1 MPFMRRKKRQKA
13 DLLDYTQLN
22 VIFHNANGTQTGD
35 GVKLRNNG
43 VYNSFGDTGITSIE
57 NTQAM
62 TNSMLQSI
70 SICWAEKWRIRK
82 KDCTCAVRATVSLK
96 FICAD
101 SRI

>member
-57 NTQAM
+57 HITSDDQLDAPEYFDLLGRQVENPQKGLYLRRQGNRVTKVH
-62 TNSMLQSI
+62 L
-70 SICWAEKWRIRK
+70 R
-82 KDCTCAVRATVSLK
+82 
-96 FICAD
+96 
-101 SRI
+101 

>member
-43 VYNSFGDTGITSIE
+43 VYNSFGDTGVTSIE
-57 NTQAM
+57 NITSDDNHNAPEYFD
-62 TNSMLQSI
+62 LLG
-70 SICWAEKWRIRK
+70 RK
-82 KDCTCAVRATVSLK
+82 VENPQKGLYLLRQGNRVTKVHLR
-96 FICAD
+96 
-101 SRI
+101 